1 MSAVSIEQGSASVSG
16 VEQASSK
23 AARDYGMQNRPTYP
37 LVFQLAGQAV
47 CVPDEYAD
55 LHEQINAERQAEISC
70 SVLADHYPLLTDL
83 QASGLVSGALLPSL
97 TSAAKSLNA
106 ASVSQALGALFTD
119 SLNQIHARLQGSV
132 LASFSD
138 IEGVAH
144 YLEKSKQATPLY
156 TLSLG
161 SSDFGIGVE
170 GAYPVSLCVESR
182 DFFQHVFLGLSRFDE
197 SLRPYL
203 FRAARL
209 LISRGG
215 GGTSEWLAHED
226 CGYFTDFYSAKGFEW
241 IQSCI
246 GKLAVFANE
255 QPEDNEPLDL
265 FEGLESYQQ
274 DVLSGMEEMFG
285 EDVTDLEP
293 EQLLE
298 CFVQIEEQFA
308 LMYKYEPLNAN
319 IPEDVAQFMESEWPE
334 SELLVLVK
342 SLLEVVLS
350 CESLDRDVLRSPEDM
365 HCPFG
370 FIFHPDSEAEFK
382 ADDRQVKAHDSV
394 YDQTMNAGED
404 NEIYVLDTAH
414 EGWLEQLKVFYI
426 ASFASTLF
434 TVLCQDFPCAAQK

>member
-83 QASGLVSGALLPSL
+83 QTSGLVSGALLPSL

-119 SLNQIHARLQGSV
+119 SLNQIHARLQESV

-138 IEGVAH
+138 IEGVAP
-144 YLEKSKQATPLY
+144 YLKKLEQTDPFYS
-156 TLSLG
+156 LSVG
-161 SSDFGIGVE
+161 GSDFGIDVS
-170 GAYPVSLCVESR
+170 GAYPVNLCVEAS
-182 DFFQHVFLGLSRFDE
+182 DFFQHVFLGLNRFDE
-197 SLRPYL
+197 PLRPYL
-203 FRAARL
+203 FLAARL

-226 CGYFTDFYSAKGFEW
+226 CGYFIDFYSAKGFEW

-246 GKLAVFANE
+246 VKLAVFANE

-265 FEGLESYQQ
+265 FEGLESYQE
-274 DVLSGMEEMFG
+274 DVLSAMEEMFG
-285 EDVTDLEP
+285 EDVTGLEP

-298 CFVQIEEQFA
+298 CFIQIEEQFA
-308 LMYKYEPLNAN
+308 LMYKYEGLNAN
-319 IPEDVAQFMESEWPE
+319 VPKDISQLMESEWPE

-350 CESLDRDVLRSPEDM
+350 TERMDHDVLRSPEDM
-365 HCPFG
+365 RCPFG
-370 FIFHPDSEAEFK
+370 FVFHPDSEAEFK
-382 ADDRQVKAHDSV
+382 ADSRQLNAYDSV
-394 YDQTMNAGED
+394 FEQLMNAGED
-404 NEIYVLDTAH
+404 NEVYVLDTAH
-414 EGWLEQLKVFYI
+414 ESWFEQLNGFYI
-426 ASFASTLF
+426 SAFASALF
-434 TVLCQDFPCAAQK
+434 AVLCQNFPCAAQK

>member
-1 MSAVSIEQGSASVSG
+1 
-16 VEQASSK
+16 
-23 AARDYGMQNRPTYP
+23 
-37 LVFQLAGQAV
+37 
-47 CVPDEYAD
+47 
-55 LHEQINAERQAEISC
+55 
-70 SVLADHYPLLTDL
+70 
-83 QASGLVSGALLPSL
+83 
-97 TSAAKSLNA
+97 
-106 ASVSQALGALFTD
+106 
-119 SLNQIHARLQGSV
+119 
-132 LASFSD
+132 
-138 IEGVAH
+138 
-144 YLEKSKQATPLY
+144 
-156 TLSLG
+156 
-161 SSDFGIGVE
+161 
-170 GAYPVSLCVESR
+170 
-182 DFFQHVFLGLSRFDE
+182 
-197 SLRPYL
+197 
-203 FRAARL
+203 
-209 LISRGG
+209 
-215 GGTSEWLAHED
+215 
-226 CGYFTDFYSAKGFEW
+226 
-241 IQSCI
+241 
-246 GKLAVFANE
+246 
-255 QPEDNEPLDL
+255 
-265 FEGLESYQQ
+265 
-274 DVLSGMEEMFG
+274 MEEMFG